1 MEINVT
7 TDNFEQEVIQSD
19 IPVLIDFWAP
29 WCGPCKMI
37 APAVKE
43 IADELAGKVKVV
55 KLNIDETSEIATKYS
70 IMSIPTLMVFQNGKI
85 MEKNVGN
92 LSKDS
97 ILKMLSRYVD

>member
-7 TDNFEQEVIQSD
+7 SENFDQEVLQAE

-43 IADELAGKVKVV
+43 IANELAGKVKVV

-92 LSKDS
+92 LSKDN